1 MTNREQQAFP
11 TINLLLSLLL
21 LLAVA
26 GGGNGEEEGFRAG
39 RSLLAAGRNS
49 VTSIVDRKFQQPVHN
64 DGEPLPARDP
74 NEPLKISDN
83 LTIEQIAHVLL
94 ANYDNHHRPMK
105 TPGAPTVVEINMYIQ
120 SFGSISVIDMDYTLD
135 IMLRQ
140 KWVDPR
146 LKFTG
151 YQHTLS
157 LSYLKQQIWIPD
169 LFFRN
174 SKYGFLHEITTPNYL
189 IWLQFDGTITFSQKL
204 TVKLSCPMQLWNF
217 PMDTQFCP
225 LEIGSYGFPLRD
237 LEFAW
242 MKNRS
247 AVSLNRQMLLNE
259 FEMPSVNTSSCQ
271 KAYNATGQFACLFV
285 QFKLVRKFG
294 FYLIYTYLPS
304 ILIVTIS
311 WISFWIDHKAVPAR
325 ITLGLLSILA
335 LMTQSAATM
344 QKLPRV
350 SYIKAIDVWLF
361 ACLAFVVGSLLEF
374 ALVNMLARRQEQRKL
389 RDDLRLMM
397 GREMRMLK
405 GNFLRPAGA
414 NSGREEQSQQTNS
427 MPSTTSFGAANSRVN
442 QQQGLDELQPCLSP
456 DGRGGEPGS
465 AAECRSQQQQ
475 QQQLRFRRRL
485 NRKPGVLSFTDGED
499 SDDDDDDNSKLKPDR
514 LDGIFVFAYPV
525 GFLAF
530 NAVYWAAYML
540 LGKSD

>member
-1 MTNREQQAFP
+1 GCQHQGRQHQGRQHQGRQHQGRQHQGRQHQGASTRGASTRGTSTRGTSTRGASTSGASTRAP
-11 TINLLLSLLL
+11 
-21 LLAVA
+21 A
-26 GGGNGEEEGFRAG
+26 GG
-39 RSLLAAGRNS
+39 
-49 VTSIVDRKFQQPVHN
+49 TSTRGTSTKGASTRGASI
-64 DGEPLPARDP
+64 
-74 NEPLKISDN
+74 
-83 LTIEQIAHVLL
+83 
-94 ANYDNHHRPMK
+94 K

-151 YQHTLS
+151 YKHTLS

-344 QKLPRV
+344 QVRL
-350 SYIKAIDVWLF
+350 
-361 ACLAFVVGSLLEF
+361 VV
-374 ALVNMLARRQEQRKL
+374 M
-389 RDDLRLMM
+389 
-397 GREMRMLK
+397 
-405 GNFLRPAGA
+405 
-414 NSGREEQSQQTNS
+414 
-427 MPSTTSFGAANSRVN
+427 
-442 QQQGLDELQPCLSP
+442 
-456 DGRGGEPGS
+456 
-465 AAECRSQQQQ
+465 
-475 QQQLRFRRRL
+475 
-485 NRKPGVLSFTDGED
+485 
-499 SDDDDDDNSKLKPDR
+499 
-514 LDGIFVFAYPV
+514 
-525 GFLAF
+525 
-530 NAVYWAAYML
+530 
-540 LGKSD
+540 